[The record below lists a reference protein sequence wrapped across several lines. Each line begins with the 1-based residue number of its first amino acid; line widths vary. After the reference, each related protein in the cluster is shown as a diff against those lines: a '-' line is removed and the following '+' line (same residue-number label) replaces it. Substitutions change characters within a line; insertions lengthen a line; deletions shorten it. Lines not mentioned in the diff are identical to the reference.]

1 MKKIL
6 IILTVFFFYQASAQ
20 LDALSKFHLFN
31 AGSINPAYSST
42 LPYSSATL
50 YHRAELMGFDGN
62 PVTSTFSY
70 NSFLFNPNPKF
81 DSPKKWILRQ
91 HFRIIHFLGESNF
104 GLGLNFKSDGI
115 GATTF
120 YDYSLDLSY
129 SVKLSETIFM
139 GVGLRGSVNNLDI
152 NYQSLNLYNQGDI
165 FFQNNIDRAMLAN
178 IGFGISIFNESFNI
192 SLSMPY
198 MVKQYHYDSYARDNT
213 GFEAS
218 SIDLTYLS
226 ANATIELNP
235 KINIRPYIL
244 VKSSSYI
251 DTQTD
256 VSIIAETKN
265 LDFGFSHRFDY
276 SSALYLGIKLS
287 KNIIVSYSYDLPSNN
302 FEYYKNGAHEFGL
315 RFNFISKLNNVFNS
329 KDEKNK
335 DPGNEKIEGLQ

>member
-50 YHRAELMGFDGN
+50 YHRAEFMGFDGN

-70 NSFLFNPNPKF
+70 NS
-81 DSPKKWILRQ
+81 
-91 HFRIIHFLGESNF
+91 FLGESNF

-129 SVKLSETIFM
+129 AIKLSETVYM
-139 GVGLRGSVNNLDI
+139 GLGLRGSLNNLDI

-178 IGFGISIFNESFNI
+178 VGFGISIFNESFNI

-198 MVKQYHYDSYARDNT
+198 TVKQYHYDSYARDNT

-226 ANATIELNP
+226 ANATIELNS

-276 SSALYLGIKLS
+276 SSAIYLGIKLS
-287 KNIIVSYSYDLPSNN
+287 KNIIVSYSYDLPSDN

-329 KDEKNK
+329 KEEKNK
-335 DPGNEKIEGLQ
+335 DPGNKKIEVPQ